1 MIKNINLLLFSAQRI
16 PKYGVQEFFITFGD
30 KNLTRQTKT
39 LEYRRARFLDDGQ
52 NLEQLVRQS
61 WGQFETQAL
70 RTVTLGDGRSTVG
83 LRARD
88 LSEAGFAVHCAR
100 YIDGQSVGT
109 IQTTPAAEVDIGE
122 QPPEPGENFLN
133 SDLMALIKDNHVIC
147 MNCGRNAG
155 SLRIYFQQL
164 FRQAGFDDSSRQF
177 ELVRV
182 ANPDRVAIIESF
194 GVKRVDLQIDISEA
208 SAAELIDGAGGGGI
222 WRNITSS
229 LGDALQAITGQDE
242 TVEQIRQAEKGT
254 MKVSINVPKGDLS
267 AAKEGLAQL
276 SEEVVED
283 EDSEGYIIHL
293 SNGDTIKP
301 NEVSVR
307 KQVKLDAAANSVSVF
322 QAWEAMR
329 EYFSELMESGQVE
342 A

>member
-1 MIKNINLLLFSAQRI
+1 M
-16 PKYGVQEFFITFGD
+16 
-30 KNLTRQTKT
+30 TRQTKT

-52 NLEQLVRQS
+52 SLEQLVRQA

-88 LSEAGFAVHCAR
+88 LNAAGFAVHCAR

-133 SDLMALIKDNHVIC
+133 SDLMALVKDNHVIC

-182 ANPDRVAIIESF
+182 ANPDKISIIESF
-194 GVKRVDLQIDISEA
+194 GVKRVDLQIDISD
-208 SAAELIDGAGGGGI
+208 AAATELIDGAGGSSA
-222 WRNITSS
+222 WRNITGS
-229 LGDALQAITGQDE
+229 LGDALQAITGRDE
-242 TVEQIRQAEKGT
+242 TIEQIRRAEKGT

-276 SEEVVED
+276 SEDVVED
-283 EDSEGYIIHL
+283 EESENYIIHL
-293 SNGDTIKP
+293 GNGDTIKP

-329 EYFSELMESGQVE
+329 EYFDELMESGQVE

>member
-1 MIKNINLLLFSAQRI
+1 MAK
-16 PKYGVQEFFITFGD
+16 
-30 KNLTRQTKT
+30 QTKI

-52 NLEQLVRQS
+52 NLEQLVRQA
-61 WGQFETQAL
+61 WGQFETQAD
-70 RTVTLGDGRSTVG
+70 RTITVGGDRSTAG

-88 LSEAGFAVHCAR
+88 FNGDGFAVHCGR
-100 YIDGQSVGT
+100 YIDGQGVGT
-109 IQTTPAAEVDIGE
+109 IQTAPAPEVNVGE
-122 QPPEPGENFLN
+122 QSPKLGENFLN
-133 SDLMALIKDNHVIC
+133 SDLMALIKGNQVIC

-164 FRQAGFDDSSRQF
+164 FRKAGFDDASRQF
-177 ELVRV
+177 ELVRI
-182 ANPDRVAIIESF
+182 ANPDKVAIIVAV
-194 GVKRVDLQIDISEA
+194 GVKRVDLEISIA
-208 SAAELIDGAGGGGI
+208 DATAAELIDGIGGGSI
-222 WRNITSS
+222 WHNITNSF
-229 LGDALQAITGQDE
+229 GGAFQAITGQDE

-283 EDSEGYIIHL
+283 EDSEGYTIHL
-293 SNGDTIKP
+293 GNGDTIKP

-307 KQVKLDAAANSVSVF
+307 KQVNLEAAANSVSVL
-322 QAWEAMR
+322 QAWDAMQG
-329 EYFSELMESGQVE
+329 YMAELMENGQVE